1 MYEYS
6 EGVLE
11 HKNVLGAKSVTVKA
25 SFCWILC
32 GAVRIFE
39 VCAVVTLS
47 IPKPIASRN
56 ATTWQL
62 CLKTFKTISTLRL
75 AK

>member
-47 IPKPIASRN
+47 TPRL
-56 ATTWQL
+56 TT
-62 CLKTFKTISTLRL
+62 S
-75 AK
+75 